1 MNNAKGGTGMNGH
14 PIGTRVR
21 IVRSPLA
28 GRVGMMA
35 TVLAEPTSGFLQ
47 FVGRAVVQDVA
58 IDGIGDIG
66 GRGNPI
72 AYPPDWLEPI
82 RDDWDTDAT
91 PNAVASWAGGVWTP
105 ERVRVSAELQGV
117 NHGS

>member
-21 IVRSPLA
+21 IVRSRCGYTTGKL
-28 GRVGMMA
+28 A
-35 TVLAEPTSGFLQ
+35 TVIGPLRR
-47 FVGRAVVQDVA
+47 FVDGKYGQCVN
-58 IDGIGDIG
+58 IDGYGTVNHDN
-66 GRGNPI
+66 GRTIVCPMT
-72 AYPPDWLEPI
+72 YMVPI

-105 ERVRVSAELQGV
+105 ERVRA
-117 NHGS
+117 